1 MDGITLIG
9 TATVIVRLG
18 SSWCSPIRISCIA
31 ASGHTSA
38 GGFGHGDLLSRQFS
52 QPTCRRL
59 MPCCFHICMAITS
72 IG

>member
-9 TATVIVRLG
+9 TATVIVRLDSFTVLTDPDFLHRG
-18 SSWCSPIRISCIA
+18 QRA
-31 ASGHTSA
+31 YSA
-38 GGFGHGDLLSRQFS
+38 GGFGHGDLPSRQFS

-59 MPCCFHICMAITS
+59 MPWCFHICMAITS